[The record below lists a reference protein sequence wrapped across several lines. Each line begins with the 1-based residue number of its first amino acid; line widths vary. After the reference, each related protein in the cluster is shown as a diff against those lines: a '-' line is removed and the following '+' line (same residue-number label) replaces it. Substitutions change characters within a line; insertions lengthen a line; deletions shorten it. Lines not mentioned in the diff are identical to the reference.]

1 MKMSF
6 CGVRKECCGF
16 SELRGEKDKI
26 VWSRDESF
34 EYDRYEII
42 LGFLNDNWDFH
53 FVMTSHE
60 N

>member
-6 CGVRKECCGF
+6 CGGRKECCGF

-42 LGFLNDNWDFH
+42 LGFLNDN
-53 FVMTSHE
+53 
-60 N
+60 

>member
-6 CGVRKECCGF
+6 CGGRKECCGF

-34 EYDRYEII
+34 EYDRDEIV
-42 LGFLNDNWDFH
+42 LGFF
-53 FVMTSHE
+53 E
-60 N
+60 